1 MTRMTR
7 AYVTRSKMSL
17 PYVLRPKIFLAY
29 VLRPKSASPI
39 SLPTRNH
46 EGTIST
52 SNLKA
57 CRKTPTMNIGT
68 HSDVRRKYPIDIPIG
83 DISLPILRKLLH
95 GVIATVH
102 VLVCTGRTEF
112 RYLRLKWVQS
122 YRVNEFLLGTAYTRK
137 TVGLWQVISWS
148 ISSQFSR
155 INTRSISTRRV
166 LSILLVLYAINQLQ
180 GRNFEV
186 HVQVQVNSV

>member
-1 MTRMTR
+1 MEFLLNTYYLGLKMTRMTR

-68 HSDVRRKYPIDIPIG
+68 RSNVRRKYPIDIPIG

-95 GVIATVH
+95 GVIAALH
-102 VLVCTGRTEF
+102 VFVCTGRTEF
-112 RYLRLKWVQS
+112 RYLRLK
-122 YRVNEFLLGTAYTRK
+122 
-137 TVGLWQVISWS
+137 
-148 ISSQFSR
+148 
-155 INTRSISTRRV
+155 
-166 LSILLVLYAINQLQ
+166 
-180 GRNFEV
+180 
-186 HVQVQVNSV
+186 